1 MKSQGLKILILSSY
15 DVGGASI
22 AAIRLHLALLKAG
35 IQSRLLTLHKS
46 GGNIPEHYQYQP
58 QAGWKS
64 KIELKFRQRAEH
76 QQKNSLH
83 LPKGQSLSGE
93 FSMPLASYDI
103 TDSHHWKWADVVNI
117 HWVNEWISLENLV
130 AKAGQKPMI
139 WTMHDMHAFTGGCHY
154 SHSCLG
160 FEMEC
165 NNCPMLIH
173 SSIPQLAN
181 QFWKSKKTALYVH
194 QPKLRIVAPSQ
205 WMVDL
210 AAKSS
215 LFSEFTGSRIFN
227 SLDTSVFKPL
237 PQEMCAAVLG
247 LPRNKKIMLSVIQS
261 LKDRRKGFFILI
273 EALKKVPDPEN
284 WVLCTVGKLHDET
297 TEIGVEHIHLGSI
310 QDERLMAIVY
320 NSAHVFVHPA
330 TEDNL
335 PNVVVEALCCGLSV
349 AGFQIGG
356 MPEMVIQGENGI
368 LTSNISPE
376 GLLNAIKETSTI
388 QSRKTQIAEAAHQTF
403 SGSEHVKQFLQVAE
417 QLVG

>member
-1 MKSQGLKILILSSY
+1 LTSHGLKILILSSY

-22 AAIRLHLALLKAG
+22 AAIRLHLALLSAG
-35 IQSRLLTLHKS
+35 VQSRLLTLHKS
-46 GGNIPEHYQYQP
+46 NGNIPEHYQFQP
-58 QAGWKS
+58 YSGWKS
-64 KIELKFRQRAEH
+64 KIELKFRQKAEH

-93 FSMPLASYDI
+93 FSMPLASFDV
-103 TDSHHWKWADVVNI
+103 TNSDHWKWADVVNL

-130 AKAGQKPMI
+130 AKSNHKPMI

-154 SHSCLG
+154 SHSCMG

-165 NNCPMLIH
+165 NNCPMLLH
-173 SSIPQLAN
+173 SSIPQLAHD
-181 QFWKSKKTALYVH
+181 FWKSKKTALYVH
-194 QPKLRIVAPSQ
+194 QPKFRIVAPSQ

-247 LPRNKKIMLSVIQS
+247 LPNNKKIMLSVIQS
-261 LKDRRKGFFILI
+261 LKDRRKGFSILVD
-273 EALKKVPDPEN
+273 ALKKMPDPEN
-284 WVLCTVGKLHDET
+284 WLLCTVGKLHGEPTDT
-297 TEIGVEHIHLGSI
+297 GVEHIHLGSI
-310 QDERLMAIVY
+310 QDERLMAIIY
-320 NSAHVFVHPA
+320 NAAHVFVHPA

-335 PNVVVEALCCGLSV
+335 PNVVVEALCCGLPV

-356 MPEMVIQGENGI
+356 MPEMVIQHQNGT
-368 LTSNISPE
+368 LTSTLTPE
-376 GLLNAIKETSTI
+376 GLLNAIHETCSI
-388 QSRKTQIAEAAHQTF
+388 QSQKIQIAAAAHQTY
-403 SGSEHVKQFLQVAE
+403 SAAEHVKQFLQVAE
-417 QLVG
+417 ELVG